1 VEDKQT
7 LIQIVV
13 YYGTCYPELLSVQD
27 LVWQR
32 CLSPVLS
39 HSVAFAVN
47 PSQEVVKRLSSNGK
61 PAGAVTAILPVDA
74 ARVPGMITDL
84 LLDLQPDL
92 CLMLGQANGYAALSV
107 ERVAINLCD
116 FRIPDNAGMQPIDEP
131 IVQDGPAAY
140 FSTAPVRAV
149 VDAIRAA
156 GIPANLSLSAGA
168 YLCNMVYYVALHVC
182 ATHRL
187 PTRCLFITC
196 RRFRRSQA
204 PIRAPVQRWRWRRC
218 VLACMLHSL
227 PVGRCDQ
234 RVDIAWRFPVNCSPF
249 TDGMTLAACSIKED
263 AADVAAVI
271 SKRGQR

>member
-1 VEDKQT
+1 MAT
-7 LIQIVV
+7 LLIT
-13 YYGTCYPELLSVQD
+13 GFEPFG
-27 LVWQR
+27 
-32 CLSPVLS
+32 
-39 HSVAFAVN
+39 HFAVN
-47 PSQEVVKRLSSNGK
+47 PSQEIVKHLSRNGK

-116 FRIPDNAGMQPIDEP
+116 FRIPDNAGIQPIDEP

-156 GIPANLSLSAGA
+156 GIHSCQSIAVCGRLSVQYGVLCGAPRLRNSSSVHPLSVRSSAVASGAVKRRSAPRSNDGAGDD
-168 YLCNMVYYVALHVC
+168 VC
-182 ATHRL
+182 WRACC
-187 PTRCLFITC
+187 TRCL
-196 RRFRRSQA
+196 S
-204 PIRAPVQRWRWRRC
+204 
-218 VLACMLHSL
+218 
-227 PVGRCDQ
+227 VGVTQ

>member
-1 VEDKQT
+1 MAT
-7 LIQIVV
+7 LLIT
-13 YYGTCYPELLSVQD
+13 GFEPFGS
-27 LVWQR
+27 
-32 CLSPVLS
+32 
-39 HSVAFAVN
+39 FAVN

-116 FRIPDNAGMQPIDEP
+116 FRIPDNAGIQRIDEP

-187 PTRCLFITC
+187 STRCLFVHL
-196 RRFRRSQA
+196 
-204 PIRAPVQRWRWRRC
+204 P
-218 VLACMLHSL
+218 SL
-227 PVGRCDQ
+227 PAQSSADPRPGPTMALETMCAGVH
-234 RVDIAWRFPVNCSPF
+234 AA
-249 TDGMTLAACSIKED
+249 LAACRS
-263 AADVAAVI
+263 VRT
-271 SKRGQR
+271 SG